1 MTQNIVKDVY
11 TTLQKR
17 AEEIGKAV
25 AERDRLEEKIKSGRY
40 SSQTLNAEVYPK
52 RDALRQEIRSSSDNA
67 IKEAKALIEQYR
79 KDADALNDLDPAQIT
94 DDIKLLQPGIVL
106 TSRDVKAI
114 IERNKTNRTMT
125 QIALRY
131 AKQNNIDV
139 GGTIYVGGEA
149 ERETA
154 DTLDGLLYYVAKYID
169 KPEAKE
175 MIDKFFNM
183 NGN

>member
-1 MTQNIVKDVY
+1 MDKNIVKTVH

-17 AEEIGKAV
+17 ADEIGKAV
-25 AERDRLEEKIKSGRY
+25 AEREKLEEKIKSGRY
-40 SSQTLNAEVYPK
+40 SSQTLNAEIRPK

-79 KDADALNDLDPAQIT
+79 KDADALNDLDPAEIT
-94 DDIKLLQPGIVL
+94 DDIKLLQAGIPL
-106 TSRDVKAI
+106 LPRDIQAI
-114 IERNKTNRTMT
+114 LKRNSGNRTMLQLT
-125 QIALRY
+125 LRY
-131 AKQNNIDV
+131 AEEHKIDTH
-139 GGTIYVGGEA
+139 GTFYVGGQQEK
-149 ERETA
+149 ETA
-154 DTLDGLLYYVAKYID
+154 DNLDEMLYYVAKYID